1 MELINDFATPVE
13 LTGVARASLAEY
25 EAAQGSLAAYL
36 PNITSDSRVVR
47 FSIAATGMN
56 EIASYRSFDAEAAIG
71 SGMGGDGAGIAELPP
86 VSQKL
91 RISELD
97 LVDSQ
102 GANAP
107 EARKNLAAKY
117 AAATTRAVADAVEVL
132 RGQALENGAISI
144 NDGGFRSSVDFGR
157 DDELTVDDNT
167 DLWSD
172 PDTNILEAIDGYA
185 ATFSDANGGIEPTK
199 IIVSRAVL
207 GHLLKHPELAALVA
221 GVASDANVAIPSR
234 VSIEA
239 LNSSLTSFGLPT
251 FEVYN
256 RRVNKAGVMTP
267 VLSTHKAIFVSDDT
281 GRTVWGPT
289 AEANEP
295 GYGIAVEDRP
305 GIAVGAYK
313 TNDPIAQ
320 WVKAAATSLPILA
333 AGNRSMSVN
342 VIANP

>member
-25 EAAQGSLAAYL
+25 EAAQGGLVQYL

-56 EIASYRSFDAEAAIG
+56 EIASYRSFDAESAIG

-91 RISELD
+91 RIAELD

-107 EARKNLAAKY
+107 EAKKNLAAKY

-132 RGQALENGAISI
+132 RGQALENGKIVI
-144 NDGGFRSSVDFGR
+144 NDGGFHSTVDFER
-157 DDELTVDDNT
+157 PAELTAT
-167 DLWSD
+167 GGPLWSD
-172 PDTNILEAIDGYA
+172 SATEILAEIDAHCEA
-185 ATFSDANGGIEPTK
+185 FSDANGGVEATR
-199 IIVSRAVL
+199 IIVSRKAL
-207 GHLLKHPELAALVA
+207 QSLLTHPELAALVA
-221 GVASDANVAIPSR
+221 GQNAGSDAIIPNR
-234 VSIEA
+234 VSQDA
-239 LNSSLTSFGLPT
+239 LNGALAGFGLPQID
-251 FEVYN
+251 VYN

-267 VLSTHKAIFVSDDT
+267 VLSGHKAIFVSDDT

-289 AEANEP
+289 AEANEA
-295 GYGIAVEDRP
+295 GYGIGAEDRP

-320 WVKAAATSLPILA
+320 WVKAAATSLPILSNGA
-333 AGNRSMSVN
+333 RSMSVE
-342 VIANP
+342 ILANP